1 MSLLLLQPLARLF
14 DNEGFTLYAVGGM
27 VRNPMLGLPI
37 TDMDVC
43 SAMTPDGVIALC
55 EKHGL
60 KHLELGAAFGMIAIQ
75 IDCGGEKRYVE
86 HTTFRSDAY
95 DGSGAHRPASV
106 RFSNSIEADAFRRDF
121 TVNAMY
127 RDILTGE
134 LIDPTGG
141 GEDLKWRVLRATSK
155 DPAIILRDDGL
166 RIMRLARFA
175 AELNFT
181 PEPATFEAAKAYAYL
196 LKDISGERIQAEL
209 NKILLSDVKYP
220 SIKRIKTA
228 PWDNAP
234 FLGLSILS
242 GLLAYKYFLP
252 ELERCRGVEQKAQY
266 HAFDVLGHS
275 LRVAACMPPALH
287 MRLAGLLHDIGK
299 PVALEQSG
307 RMYDHDKLGVG
318 ISREILYKLR
328 YSNEIRDKVLPLIGI
343 HMFDLDNRAKDS
355 TLRKRFAQWGERL
368 ALELADIR
376 EADVTGSGVR
386 RSPVAESER
395 WRALVS
401 AMKRESAPFSEKEL
415 KCTGADIMRWLNI
428 GPSGRVGEIKR
439 ALLRHCAVKP
449 SDNTP
454 ERLERMAREIMEA
467 ERVQTVRR

>member
-1 MSLLLLQPLARLF
+1 MSLSQLQPLARLF
-14 DNEGFTLYAVGGM
+14 DDEGFRLYAVGGM

-43 SAMTPDGVIALC
+43 SAMTPHGVMALC
-55 EKHGL
+55 EQHGL
-60 KHLELGAAFGMIAIQ
+60 KHLELGAAFGMVAIQ
-75 IDCGGEKRYVE
+75 MDCGGEKRYVE

-95 DGSGAHRPASV
+95 DGSGAHRPVSV
-106 RFSNSIEADAFRRDF
+106 RFSDSVEADAFRRDF

-127 RDILTGE
+127 TDVLTGE

-141 GEDLKWRVLRATSK
+141 GEDLKRRVLRATSK
-155 DPAIILRDDGL
+155 DPAVILRDDGL

-181 PEPATFEAAKAYAYL
+181 PESATFEAAKAYSYL

-220 SIKRIKTA
+220 SMEREKTA

-234 FLGLSILS
+234 FSGLSILS
-242 GLLAYKYFLP
+242 ELGAYKYFVP
-252 ELERCRGVEQKAQY
+252 QLERCRGVEQKAQY

-287 MRLAGLLHDIGK
+287 MRLAGLLHDVGK

-307 RMYDHDKLGVG
+307 RMYDHDKLGIG
-318 ISREILYKLR
+318 ISREILSDLR
-328 YSNEIRDKVLPLIGI
+328 YSNDVRDRVLPLIGI
-343 HMFDLDNRAKDS
+343 HMYDLNNRAKDS

-368 ALELADIR
+368 ALELADMR

-386 RSPVAESER
+386 RGPVAESAR

-401 AMKRESAPFSEKEL
+401 AMKREGAPFSEKEL
-415 KCTGADIMRWLNI
+415 RCTGADIMRWLNI

-449 SDNTP
+449 ADNTP
-454 ERLERMAREIMEA
+454 QRLERMAREIAEA
-467 ERVQTVRR
+467 ERR